1 MKAFHACPDFE
12 LGSTDLFSPYQTAS
26 ARPGPPPWIQGKT
39 FAASPVAADAS
50 LTCTGG
56 VQLRQPLAALAALT
70 KVCRCCGCDWSSV
83 GSSTVQ
89 ATWRLR
95 PWSIDSTVKRTSGLP
110 GRPSAMWMSLLGS
123 PCAPES
129 RKV

>member
-26 ARPGPPPWIQGKT
+26 ARPGPPHWIHGKT
-39 FAASPVAADAS
+39 FAASPVAADPS

-70 KVCRCCGCDWSSV
+70 KVCRCSGCDWLSG
-83 GSSTVQ
+83 GSSTVH
-89 ATWRLR
+89 AT
-95 PWSIDSTVKRTSGLP
+95 RTLP
-110 GRPSAMWMSLLGS
+110 PRSADATENGTY
-123 PCAPES
+123 
-129 RKV
+129 